1 MSWDASIVDVI
12 ILIENTNYLI
22 EIAVFVDLILG
33 EIVEIFQ

>member
-12 ILIENTNYLI
+12 ILIEDTNYLI

-33 EIVEIFQ
+33 EIVEVLQ

>member
-12 ILIENTNYLI
+12 ILIEDTNYLV
-22 EIAVFVDLILG
+22 EIAVFVDLIFG